1 MSGFDFV
8 DGLDAFQ
15 TLNQMN
21 RWHDIN
27 PSNLVCIDF
36 IRTNFVRIHFVCINV
51 EATVKTIQ
59 LEWSRIVL
67 AFLIVGLLSFCLPY
81 PGLPDLTTV
90 LWESL
95 TALKSP
101 THARN

>member
-1 MSGFDFV
+1 VSGFDSV

-21 RWHDIN
+21 RWNDIN

-36 IRTNFVRIHFVCINV
+36 VCTNLVGVNFVCITV

-90 LWESL
+90 LRESL
-95 TALKSP
+95 TALKPLTQS
-101 THARN
+101 RN